1 MDSIIPK
8 FLNPLIPQLLFD
20 SLALWIGIGYCKM
33 LERRFTISREKRDFF
48 LGLEDAT
55 WRTR

>member
-20 SLALWIGIGYCKM
+20 SLALWIGIGYCKR
-33 LERRFTISREKRDFF
+33 LERRFTIGNEERDSL
-48 LGLEDAT
+48 LGPEDAT
-55 WRTR
+55 WRTS